1 MIAQITRVLISSCYL
16 PKCHD
21 LPNAA
26 NCYGGEE
33 DVQWPVERPRSST
46 RQVYGITRLISDPVR
61 LRKTNAFRSAL
72 TVTAAPHSR
81 DEGKT

>member
-1 MIAQITRVLISSCYL
+1 
-16 PKCHD
+16 
-21 LPNAA
+21 
-26 NCYGGEE
+26 
-33 DVQWPVERPRSST
+33 VQWPVERPRSST